1 MMRIY
6 VTGRVA
12 VEHAGGVTRESE
24 FPSRQSRILWTAL
37 VCERARP
44 LPREELAEALWTGGS
59 PPQWDSAL
67 KALVSKLRRLLASWV
82 DRPEDAPA
90 IENEYGCYRLD
101 LPQACWVDVE
111 AARNALDEAEGALRS
126 GKLREA
132 WAPANVATTIAC
144 RGFLPGEHGN
154 WIDRK
159 RREIDD
165 IALRAMDVSA
175 EISLRTSQPEVAM
188 RLAEEILCREPFHES
203 GYQRLMLAHAARGNR
218 AEAIRVFH
226 RCREL
231 LKEDLGVSP
240 SAETEALYLKL
251 LRES

>member
-1 MMRIY
+1 MRIY
-6 VTGRVA
+6 VTGRIA
-12 VEHAGGVTRESE
+12 VEHARGVTHESE
-24 FPSRQSRILWTAL
+24 FPSRQNRILWTAL

-44 LPREELAEALWTGGS
+44 LPREEISEILWS
-59 PPQWDSAL
+59 DRPPPQWESAL
-67 KALVSKLRRLLASWV
+67 KALVSKLRRVLASWV
-82 DRPEDAPA
+82 DLPRDAPA
-90 IENEYGCYRLD
+90 IENEYGCYRLM
-101 LPQACWVDVE
+101 PRHPIWVDSE
-111 AARNALDEAEGALRS
+111 AAQNALDEAEGALRA
-126 GKLREA
+126 GKVREA
-132 WAPANVATTIAC
+132 WAPANVATVIAC
-144 RGFLPGEHGN
+144 RGFLPGEHGG
-154 WIDRK
+154 WIERK

-165 IALRAMDVSA
+165 IALRAMDASA

-188 RLAEEILCREPFHES
+188 RLAEEILSREPFHES

-240 SAETEALYLKL
+240 SPDTEALYLKL

>member
-1 MMRIY
+1 MRIY

-12 VEHAGGVTRESE
+12 VEHPLGITHESG
-24 FPSRQSRILWTAL
+24 FPSRQSRVLWTAL

-44 LPREELAEALWTGGS
+44 LPREEIAEILWAGDP
-59 PPQWDSAL
+59 PPQWDSAV
-67 KALVSKLRRLLASWV
+67 KALVSKLRRLLESWAEL
-82 DRPEDAPA
+82 PAEAPA
-90 IENEYGCYRLD
+90 IENEHGCYRIE
-101 LPQACWVDVE
+101 LPAGAWIDSE
-111 AARNALDEAEGALRS
+111 AARNALDEAEGALRA
-126 GKLREA
+126 GKVREA

-144 RGFLPGEHGN
+144 RGFLPGEQGA
-154 WIDRK
+154 WIERK
-159 RREIDD
+159 RREIDE
-165 IALRAMDVSA
+165 IALRAMDASA

-188 RLAEEILCREPFHES
+188 RLAEEILSREPFHES

-218 AEAIRVFH
+218 AEAIRVYH

-240 SAETEALYLKL
+240 SVETEALYLKL

>member
-1 MMRIY
+1 MRIY

-12 VEHAGGVTRESE
+12 VEHPSGVADESQ

-44 LPREELAEALWTGGS
+44 LPREEIAEILWTGE
-59 PPQWDSAL
+59 PPLQWDSAI
-67 KALVSKLRRLLASWV
+67 KALVSKLRRLLQSWAEL
-82 DRPEDAPA
+82 PAEAPT
-90 IENEYGCYRLD
+90 IENEYGCYGIA
-101 LPQACWVDVE
+101 LPPGSWVDEE
-111 AARNALDEAEGALRS
+111 AARNALDEAEGALRA
-126 GKLREA
+126 GKIREA
-132 WAPANVATTIAC
+132 WAPANVATAIAS
-144 RGFLPGEHGN
+144 RGFLPGERGS
-154 WIDRK
+154 WIERK

-165 IALRAMDVSA
+165 IALRAMDASA

-188 RLAEEILCREPFHES
+188 RLAEEILSREPFHES

>member
-1 MMRIY
+1 MRIY

-12 VEHAGGVTRESE
+12 VEHRRGTALESE
-24 FPSRQSRILWTAL
+24 FPSRQARVLWTAL

-44 LPREELAEALWTGGS
+44 LPREEISEILWADR
-59 PPQWDSAL
+59 PPAQWDSAL
-67 KALVSKLRRLLASWV
+67 KALVSKLRRLLASWI
-82 DRPEDAPA
+82 DLPPDAST
-90 IENEYGCYRLD
+90 IDSEYGCYRLA
-101 LPQACWVDVE
+101 LPRPIWVDSE
-111 AARNALDEAEGALRS
+111 AARNALDEAEGALRA
-126 GKLREA
+126 GRVREA
-132 WAPANVATTIAC
+132 WAPANVAAVIAC
-144 RGFLPGEHGN
+144 RGFLPGEQGG
-154 WIDRK
+154 WIERK

-165 IALRAMDVSA
+165 IALRALDASA

-188 RLAEEILCREPFHES
+188 RLAEEILSREPFHES

-240 SAETEALYLKL
+240 SPDTEALYLKL